1 MSINNAVDPI
11 MYSLP
16 NMISKIGFENASNII
31 KIGKFAKNIHFDV
44 LIVISFISFLF
55 FSLYNLVIIGR
66 NKTIIPVGIK
76 TKRLAV
82 ERATL
87 YIPTS
92 DVLLKNPRRK
102 TSIHF
107 IIKVKISAKKRGKDI
122 FKSSALKLLVFI
134 LRSNILKHFF
144 CMK

>member
-16 NMISKIGFENASNII
+16 NIISKIGFENANNII
-31 KIGKFAKNIHFDV
+31 KMGKFAKNIHFDV

-55 FSLYNLVIIGR
+55 FILYNLVIIGR

-92 DVLLKNPRRK
+92 DVLLKNPRRN

-107 IIKVKISAKKRGKDI
+107 IIKVKISAKKSGNEI
-122 FKSSALKLLVFI
+122 FKSSVLKVFDFTLLF
-134 LRSNILKHFF
+134 NILKHFF